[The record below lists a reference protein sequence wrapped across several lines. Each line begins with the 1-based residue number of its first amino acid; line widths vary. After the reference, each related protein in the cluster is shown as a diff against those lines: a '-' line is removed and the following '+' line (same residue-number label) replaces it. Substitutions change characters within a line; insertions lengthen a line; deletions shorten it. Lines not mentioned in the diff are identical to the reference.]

1 MNSLFAH
8 IPATRI
14 RIGRTS
20 MTSEVSPE
28 RAARESRAG
37 PRCWRLSWL
46 PDRWLSRTQALAGME
61 LDALISEMDSV
72 DDRIVFAMMETR
84 ADLLEITVQDAA
96 LLIWGRIVQRHHE
109 QHGPPGP
116 DVREWLGLPPDCDS
130 GSSRRV
136 FPEHA

>member
-1 MNSLFAH
+1 MENPH

-14 RIGRTS
+14 RVDRTS

-46 PDRWLSRTQALAGME
+46 PDRWLSRRQALAGME
-61 LDALISEMDSV
+61 FDAILSTIDTV
-72 DDRIVFAMMETR
+72 DDRIGFAMMELR
-84 ADLLEITVQDAA
+84 ADQLGMTVQEAA
-96 LLIWGRIVQRHHE
+96 TTLWERIVARRLVL
-109 QHGPPGP
+109 HGPPGP
-116 DVREWLGLPPDCDS
+116 DVREWLELPPESDS

>member
-1 MNSLFAH
+1 MNSLSAH

-14 RIGRTS
+14 QIGRTS

-28 RAARESRAG
+28 RASRESRAG

-46 PDRWLSRTQALAGME
+46 PDRWLSRKQALAGME
-61 LDALISEMDSV
+61 LDALISEPDTV

-84 ADLLEITVQDAA
+84 ADLLEITVAQAA
-96 LLIWGRIVQRHHE
+96 LLIWNRIVARHRE
-109 QHGPPGP
+109 QHGPPGA
-116 DVREWLGLPPDCDS
+116 DVREWLDLPPDCDS
-130 GSSRRV
+130 GSGRRV